1 MACAWRADL
10 GRVPYG
16 AAWALQKALVKRRT
30 AGLIPDV
37 ILFLEHDPVVTLGRA
52 AREERP
58 NPAGVPVFEVERG
71 GGLTCHGPGQL
82 VGYPI
87 LALPLAR
94 RDVHRY
100 LRDLEEVLLRA
111 LARFG
116 IPGRRRAGWTGV
128 WCGEHKV
135 ASIGVA
141 LSRWVTFHGFAL
153 NVTNDLA
160 AFQGLRPCGLPAG
173 VMTSMS
179 ALLGEPLAVG
189 PVTEAVAE
197 EMARVFDLELSRV
210 RRSDLGA
217 PEEALQSGGN
227 TPPCVLG

>member
-1 MACAWRADL
+1 
-10 GRVPYG
+10 
-16 AAWALQKALVKRRT
+16 
-30 AGLIPDV
+30 
-37 ILFLEHDPVVTLGRA
+37 
-52 AREERP
+52 
-58 NPAGVPVFEVERG
+58 
-71 GGLTCHGPGQL
+71 

-87 LALPLAR
+87 LALPPAR

-100 LRDLEEVLLRA
+100 LRDLEEVLVRA

-116 IPGRRRAGWTGV
+116 IAGERRAGWTGV

-153 NVTNDLA
+153 NVSTDLA
-160 AFQGLRPCGLPAG
+160 AFRGLRPCGLPAE

-179 ALLGEPLAVG
+179 ALLGRPLALE

-197 EMARVFDLELSRV
+197 ELALVFGLNLTPVSPSR
-210 RRSDLGA
+210 LGVPA
-217 PEEALQSGGN
+217 GFFQSGGMAAS
-227 TPPCVLG
+227 PVLT